1 MEQKEFRL
9 KMGLAPKSVN
19 VDKENRMLNGVVAI
33 EPMDIKDYRAF
44 SINEEFITDL
54 VALGKKQKDGVK
66 SYFGH
71 NWDNEGKLLGRA
83 INWREE
89 EGKAKYDL
97 VIHKAADNSPT
108 LPNVGKYLLDLME
121 EDDNAMMN
129 SIVFQPEYFYQFAD
143 TGKKVKCY
151 EYSKDGDY
159 IYPNPELGK
168 VYPKI
173 GTLMSTDI
181 VSEGAATN
189 SMFKSQPEEKSWLH
203 SIAEKVKNFILEK
216 DTTEFILSQ
225 KEVEEMTEIK
235 DAVTALTAKIDALVT
250 ALSQKPADTPPAAPE
265 TPAAPQ
271 EDEKFKALEQ
281 KVELLTAQLAAQPAA
296 DPTTVNDG
304 EEGAQ
309 KLEKQPWVDSCP
321 MTQEAAKYLSKFEN

>member
-71 NWDNEGKLLGRA
+71 NWANEGKLLGRA

-108 LPNVGKYLLDLME
+108 LPQVGKYLLDLME
-121 EDDNAMMN
+121 EDESAMMN
-129 SIVFQPEYFYQFAD
+129 SIVFQPEFFYQLTDA
-143 TGKKVKCY
+143 GKKVKCY
-151 EYSKDGDY
+151 EYNSNGQY
-159 IYPNPELGK
+159 IEPKAELGK

-173 GTLMSTDI
+173 GNLMSTDI

-189 SMFKSQPEEKSWLH
+189 SMFKSQPEEKSWLQ

-250 ALSQKPADTPPAAPE
+250 ALSPTTAEPSPAAPE

-271 EDEKFKALEQ
+271 EDETLKTLQ
-281 KVELLTAQLAAQPAA
+281 KQVESLTAQLAAQPAA
-296 DPTTVNDG
+296 APTTVNDG
-304 EEGAQ
+304 EKGAQ